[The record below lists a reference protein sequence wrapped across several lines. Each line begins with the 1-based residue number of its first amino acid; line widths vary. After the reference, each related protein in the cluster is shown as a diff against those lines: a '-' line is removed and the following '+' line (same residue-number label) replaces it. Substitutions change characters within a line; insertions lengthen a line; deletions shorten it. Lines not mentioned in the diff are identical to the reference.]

1 MSNRHDEIKNLIKA
15 SRNMLSNKNSLNET
29 YEIKK
34 QYGLLT
40 EKRISSD
47 DIFSKINVG
56 KTIEKEIESSSNEKD
71 NKDKGYKNEKSVSYR
86 ISGGVLKIYGNTKK
100 EIQLTEDEKAAF
112 QETMDE
118 FITEVSKLVDFN
130 ELIILPNDVTWS
142 GRLNDYNLE
151 FDYRVNE
158 ENGAYF
164 KVDFLSKISDDIIE
178 TMKKLQSYYDKFKSK
193 WSEILGNRKM
203 TKTD

>member
-1 MSNRHDEIKNLIKA
+1 MNNRHDEIKNLIKA
-15 SRNMLSNKNSLNET
+15 SRNMLSSKNSLYET
-29 YEIKK
+29 DEIKK
-34 QYGLLT
+34 QYGLIT
-40 EKRISSD
+40 EKDD

-56 KTIEKEIESSSNEKD
+56 KTIEKEIENTSNK
-71 NKDKGYKNEKSVSYR
+71 KDKGYKNEKSVSYR

-100 EIQLTEDEKAAF
+100 EMQLTEDEKGAF

-130 ELIILPNDVTWS
+130 ELVILPNDVTWS

-178 TMKKLQSYYDKFKSK
+178 TMKKLKSYYDKFKSK